1 MLIPLK
7 KLKLVKINKEEIST
21 VQKLAREIWDE
32 HYIKI
37 LSQEQID
44 YMLGKFYSTEKI
56 QSEIEDGVLWEML
69 MDDDLPAGSHGK
81 PIGFLSCKIESD
93 KVYIS
98 KIYLKAETRGNGLGK
113 FLLNRAIDLAEQNGK
128 KSIYL
133 NVNKYNT
140 DSIAF
145 YERNGFVKIDEGVF
159 DIGNGYV
166 MDDFIME
173 LILRQTLHH

>member
-1 MLIPLK
+1 LNAKFIS
-7 KLKLVKINKEEIST
+7 KLKLIQITQKEISV
-21 VQKLAREIWDE
+21 VQNLAREIWEE

-44 YMLGKFYSTEKI
+44 YMLDLFYSEEKI
-56 QSEIEDGVLWEML
+56 KSELEEGIVWEML
-69 MDDDLPAGSHGK
+69 CENDS
-81 PIGFLSCKIESD
+81 PIGYLVCKPEAE
-93 KVYIS
+93 KLYIS
-98 KIYLKAETRGNGLGK
+98 KIYLKAETRGKGLGK
-113 FLLNRAIDLAEQNGK
+113 FLLNRAIELAKQYQK

-145 YERNGFVKIDEGVF
+145 YERNGFQKIDEGVF

-166 MDDFIME
+166 MDDYIME
-173 LILRQTLHH
+173 LNI

>member
-1 MLIPLK
+1 MVKLIRL
-7 KLKLVKINKEEIST
+7 NKNEIST
-21 VQKLAREIWDE
+21 VQQLAREIWDE

-56 QSEIEDGVLWEML
+56 ESEIKEGILWEML
-69 MDDDLPAGSHGK
+69 WDDEK
-81 PIGFLSCKIESD
+81 PIGFLVCKIESD
-93 KVYIS
+93 KLYIS
-98 KIYLKAETRGNGLGK
+98 KIYLKAETRGKGLGK
-113 FLLNRAIDLAEQNGK
+113 FLLNRAVDLAKQNDK

-145 YERNGFVKIDEGVF
+145 YERMGFVKIEEGVF

-166 MDDFIME
+166 MDDFILE
-173 LILRQTLHH
+173 LILR

>member
-1 MLIPLK
+1 MKLIQ
-7 KLKLVKINKEEIST
+7 ITQNEISV
-21 VQKLAREIWDE
+21 VQNLAREIWEE

-37 LSQEQID
+37 LSQQQLD
-44 YMLGKFYSTEKI
+44 YMLDLFYSEEKI
-56 QSEIEDGVLWEML
+56 KSELKEGIVWEML
-69 MDDDLPAGSHGK
+69 LEGDK
-81 PIGFLSCKIESD
+81 PIGYLVCKIESE
-93 KVYIS
+93 KLYIS
-98 KIYLKAETRGNGLGK
+98 KIYLKAETRGKGLGK
-113 FLLNRAIDLAEQNGK
+113 FLLYRAIELAKQFQK

-145 YERNGFVKIDEGVF
+145 YERNGFQKIDEGVF

-173 LILRQTLHH
+173 LNV

>member
-1 MLIPLK
+1 MKLI
-7 KLKLVKINKEEIST
+7 KITKEEIAT
-21 VQKLAREIWDE
+21 VQQLAREIWDE

-44 YMLGKFYSTEKI
+44 YMLGEFYSTEKI
-56 QSEIEDGVLWEML
+56 ESEIKEGILWEML
-69 MDDDLPAGSHGK
+69 WDDEK
-81 PIGFLSCKIESD
+81 PIGFLVCKIESD
-93 KVYIS
+93 KLYIS
-98 KIYLKAETRGNGLGK
+98 KIYLKAEKRGKGLGK
-113 FLLNRAIDLAEQNGK
+113 FLLNRAVELAEQNGK

-145 YERNGFVKIDEGVF
+145 YERMGFVKIEEGVF

-166 MDDFIME
+166 MDDFILE
-173 LILRQTLHH
+173 LILR